1 MEGPNMAKS
10 ARRKGVNPDWLD
22 AELKALPDLDI
33 GFDLDLPG
41 LDFDPAELDALLG
54 LGDELPDLGLGFD
67 LEALDKEPSNCFLR
81 HPKKR
86 ARARHGERGRGH
98 RKIKTGMRRENQ
110 NRKAMPSAGQW
121 QRRTMQAAWR
131 QKHGAKDPRRKGALT
146 RCFASRC
153 LIIFCGKNPGAWCSS
168 PQHGPHRSGVHA
180 GIHAQRARKLALRFA
195 LVRKMVAHQTGVVNH
210 AHHGV
215 RHERQP

>member
-81 HPKKR
+81 HPKDVRRVMGNEDEGTVKSKR
-86 ARARHGERGRGH
+86 AC
-98 RKIKTGMRRENQ
+98 
-110 NRKAMPSAGQW
+110 
-121 QRRTMQAAWR
+121 
-131 QKHGAKDPRRKGALT
+131 GAKT
-146 RCFASRC
+146 RTGKPCQAPGNGSGGRC
-153 LIIFCGKNPGAWCSS
+153 KLHGGKST
-168 PQHGPHRSGVHA
+168 GPKTQDGKARSLA
-180 GIHAQRARKLALRFA
+180 ALR
-195 LVRKMVAHQTGVVNH
+195 RGV
-210 AHHGV
+210 
-215 RHERQP
+215 